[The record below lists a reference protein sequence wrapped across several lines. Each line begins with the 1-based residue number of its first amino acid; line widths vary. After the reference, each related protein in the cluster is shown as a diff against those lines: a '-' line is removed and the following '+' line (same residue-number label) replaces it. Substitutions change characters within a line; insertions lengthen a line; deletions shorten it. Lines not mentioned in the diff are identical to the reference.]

1 MTTTANRLTPIRI
14 LFLLILASGN
24 VSCLVGRVW
33 VVDHHFKTEA
43 ARVESGREIS
53 LRTTAKDDE
62 TDLYASDKDVEFFFR
77 VTNGRLSVTIR
88 NKGQESLSL
97 ALDES
102 SFVDA
107 TDQVHTL
114 SIVGQTPG
122 HQETPAIEPGSKLE
136 ISVWPSDWAWE
147 YKGRVSTWRSDSLLI
162 DDRRGDH
169 RQRGTIYEGRA
180 RSDALANWI
189 QDIGKSFEINLSLN
203 RGESRMAYRFRFTVT
218 GLFAKK
224 IWWA

>member
-1 MTTTANRLTPIRI
+1 MEVPIRT
-14 LFLLILASGN
+14 
-24 VSCLVGRVW
+24 
-33 VVDHHFKTEA
+33 TEK
-43 ARVESGREIS
+43 G
-53 LRTTAKDDE
+53 DE
-62 TDLYASDKDVEFFFR
+62 TDLNASDDDVEFFFR
-77 VTNGRLSVTIR
+77 VTNGRLAVTIR
-88 NKGQESLSL
+88 NKAKQSLSL
-97 ALDES
+97 DLGES

-147 YKGRVSTWRSDSLLI
+147 YKGRVSTWRSDSLLC
-162 DDRRGDH
+162 DNRRGD
-169 RQRGTIYEGRA
+169 RNRSGTIYEGGS
-180 RSDALANWI
+180 RSDALANRS
-189 QDIGKSFEINLSLN
+189 QDIGESFEINLSLN
-203 RGESRMAYRFRFTVT
+203 RGESRMVYRFRFTVT